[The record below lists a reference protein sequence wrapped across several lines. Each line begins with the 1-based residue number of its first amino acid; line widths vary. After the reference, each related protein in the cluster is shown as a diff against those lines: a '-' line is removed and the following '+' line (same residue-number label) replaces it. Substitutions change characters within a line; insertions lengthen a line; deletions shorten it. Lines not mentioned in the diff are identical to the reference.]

1 MRAGVRYVMASVKQA
16 DKAVKKTAK
25 GAKPNRR
32 AGSVRG
38 LPLTDAIELSL
49 KVRRRALDE
58 LAKR

>member
-1 MRAGVRYVMASVKQA
+1 MASTKQA
-16 DKAVKKTAK
+16 NKAVKKAAK

>member
-1 MRAGVRYVMASVKQA
+1 MASVKQA
-16 DKAVKKTAK
+16 DKTVKRAAK

-38 LPLTDAIELSL
+38 LSLTDAIDLSL
-49 KVRRRALDE
+49 RVRRGALDE

>member
-1 MRAGVRYVMASVKQA
+1 MASVKQT
-16 DKAVKKTAK
+16 DKAVKKAVK

-38 LPLTDAIELSL
+38 MSLVDAIDLSL